1 MVKMMKKKQQNEEK
15 SKSKPIIEVKVKFH
29 KNRFKKLVKHS
40 LEKFEYQFEEF
51 AKHIKESLN
60 KRIIEINFSKLNVDK
75 KVSVI
80 IPAYNEEERVL
91 NVVKPALKSQYVGE
105 VIVVDDGSKDR
116 TYEVLKEFKE
126 SNKKLTEKLI
136 IIKQKNK
143 GKAGAMKTGVDKSHF
158 DYVLFLDADLV
169 GLRTKDIDKLILPV
183 VLGYVDLTLSL
194 RKNSLEIFKMLKCDF
209 VSGERCMHKS
219 LLNDLWNKVKSG
231 FGIEVVMNQKIIKEH
246 LKYASIEISAKNT
259 VKTKKRGFI
268 NGIKGEWEMLQ
279 EIFHN
284 VNSFLVL
291 QQLLVM
297 SSNQYKIIFK
307 K

>member
-1 MVKMMKKKQQNEEK
+1 MKESLKEKKN
-15 SKSKPIIEVKVKFH
+15 SKPILEVKIKFH
-29 KNRFKKLVKHS
+29 KNRFRKLIKHS
-40 LEKFEYQFEEF
+40 IEKFEDQFKEF
-51 AKHIKESLN
+51 AQHIKKSLN
-60 KRIIEINFSKLNVDK
+60 KRTIVVKLSEVKTDK

-91 NVVKPALKSQYVGE
+91 NVVRPALASSYVGE
-105 VIVVDDGSKDR
+105 VIVVDDGSKDK
-116 TYEVLKEFKE
+116 TYEVLKNFKE
-126 SNKKLTEKLI
+126 KNKKLAEKLI
-136 IIKQKNK
+136 IIRQKNK
-143 GKAGAMKTGVDKSHF
+143 GKAGAMKTGVDKSHYE
-158 DYVLFLDADLV
+158 YVLFLDADLV

-219 LLNDLWNKVKSG
+219 LLNGIWNKVKSG

-246 LKYASIEISAKNT
+246 LKYASIPISAKNT

-297 SSNQYKIIFK
+297 STNQYTIKFK

>member
-1 MVKMMKKKQQNEEK
+1 MKKKQQNEEK

-40 LEKFEYQFEEF
+40 LEKFEDQFEEF

-60 KRIIEINFSKLNVDK
+60 KRVIEINFSKLNVNK

-183 VLGYVDLTLSL
+183 VLGYVDITLSL